1 MTQYFET
8 HPDSNKVLI
17 FFIRGLGGFGKTQLA
32 LKYAEQAGTRYQKK
46 YFIDCHSK
54 EKFEDSLRALAM
66 QLGVD
71 PIGKSTS
78 SLISELVSELN
89 LTPNGL
95 IIIDNV
101 DSQDMFESMTALL
114 PEKNNHVI
122 ITGRYCPKLPHIKDY
137 PMPPFSLEESKELV
151 KKLLNDYPELV
162 SNEIE
167 LEDFV
172 KQLKC
177 FPLSIKQAVSLIRK
191 LNGEMSLREY
201 IDLYIKEDTEEMELL
216 LDTVG
221 PDRDY
226 VKTVAQTYLPTI
238 NEIAKHNPLA
248 RELLYLYAYFGGSGE
263 FPTMFFENDAAYR
276 LLMPKDSK
284 VTRKTAA
291 QRIQIANNLLAD
303 FSLIDY
309 RKNSRNEKVLEI
321 HETLRK
327 AIRLHNHEKKEDYFK
342 KAVELFNRGTNE
354 LYISANKAH
363 VSAIFRE
370 YVIQFSEFIEM
381 AKTIKME
388 QQTIV
393 DLLSYSPL
401 LFKTPV
407 EFSSPTIQNL
417 QYVHTEDLRRFHD
430 LRISQ
435 QYKLVADQYEQ
446 LDSQARA
453 EFDSALKSREISFT
467 KLLDEFKQ
475 SLKGEASLNIGI
487 VYLAKGDINQAE
499 TIFNNLVHSESLLT
513 RVQALN
519 NLHIISLLNG
529 NGHNHR
535 YLDQAKSLIDQIKT
549 EIKKGRYDGLIGV
562 EPTRKVLEKG
572 VKTGGTI
579 GVYTGTAVGG
589 LLFLGGL
596 FSAPFLP
603 LLGAAFGAGLL
614 SGTLVGSASGIFMG
628 ITSLFDKSV
637 FFDPEKLSQI
647 RDQIEQRV
655 NYLEDVIETNRNT
668 KVLSKSKL

>member
-1 MTQYFET
+1 VTQYFET

-354 LYISANKAH
+354 LYIS
-363 VSAIFRE
+363 V
-370 YVIQFSEFIEM
+370 
-381 AKTIKME
+381 
-388 QQTIV
+388 
-393 DLLSYSPL
+393 
-401 LFKTPV
+401 
-407 EFSSPTIQNL
+407 
-417 QYVHTEDLRRFHD
+417 
-430 LRISQ
+430 
-435 QYKLVADQYEQ
+435 
-446 LDSQARA
+446 
-453 EFDSALKSREISFT
+453 
-467 KLLDEFKQ
+467 
-475 SLKGEASLNIGI
+475 
-487 VYLAKGDINQAE
+487 
-499 TIFNNLVHSESLLT
+499 
-513 RVQALN
+513 
-519 NLHIISLLNG
+519 
-529 NGHNHR
+529 
-535 YLDQAKSLIDQIKT
+535 
-549 EIKKGRYDGLIGV
+549 
-562 EPTRKVLEKG
+562 
-572 VKTGGTI
+572 
-579 GVYTGTAVGG
+579 
-589 LLFLGGL
+589 
-596 FSAPFLP
+596 FSA
-603 LLGAAFGAGLL
+603 
-614 SGTLVGSASGIFMG
+614 T
-628 ITSLFDKSV
+628 
-637 FFDPEKLSQI
+637 
-647 RDQIEQRV
+647 
-655 NYLEDVIETNRNT
+655 
-668 KVLSKSKL
+668 